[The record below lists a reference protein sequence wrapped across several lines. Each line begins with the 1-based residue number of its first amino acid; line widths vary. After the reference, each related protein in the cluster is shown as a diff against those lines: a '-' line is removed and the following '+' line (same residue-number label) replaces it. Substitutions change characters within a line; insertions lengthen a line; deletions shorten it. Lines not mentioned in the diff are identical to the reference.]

1 MEQWSEAQRQPKYK
15 AESLG
20 KLAQHNNAQSSGDTV
35 NDAVAQGKTATLIRG
50 DLADEASD
58 PVSGAPDGVIH
69 PGDQPEPN
77 AVRQPAEWL
86 ERSVN
91 SAEAV
96 VGTGSMGRPDC
107 RRAEH

>member
-58 PVSGAPDGVIH
+58 PVSTKF
-69 PGDQPEPN
+69 GDIQQKKFEINRLYLNNLNP
-77 AVRQPAEWL
+77 
-86 ERSVN
+86 
-91 SAEAV
+91 
-96 VGTGSMGRPDC
+96 
-107 RRAEH
+107 

>member
-58 PVSGAPDGVIH
+58 PVSAKF
-69 PGDQPEPN
+69 GDIQQKKFEINRLYLNHLNP
-77 AVRQPAEWL
+77 
-86 ERSVN
+86 
-91 SAEAV
+91 
-96 VGTGSMGRPDC
+96 
-107 RRAEH
+107 